1 VAYGGLGNLLKNG
14 VQEDFRA
21 QVLAASVICVLL
33 AVILDLLLFAV
44 QRLMTPWA
52 RSARAAA

>member
-1 VAYGGLGNLLKNG
+1 MHS
-14 VQEDFRA
+14 R
-21 QVLAASVICVLL
+21 LAASVICVLI
-33 AVILDLLLFAV
+33 AVALDLILLAA